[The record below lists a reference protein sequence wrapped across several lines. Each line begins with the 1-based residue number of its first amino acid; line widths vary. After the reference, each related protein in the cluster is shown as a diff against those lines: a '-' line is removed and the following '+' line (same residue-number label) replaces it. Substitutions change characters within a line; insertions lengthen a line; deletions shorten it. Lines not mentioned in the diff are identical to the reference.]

1 MKLRNV
7 LLIIGSMLATLG
19 KAGEIATF
27 DKANHGISVSL
38 WHDRIGFESNEKA
51 QMQMTSTEKLDYS
64 AETTT
69 PNERLLVVGWTI
81 AFVLTGILLFLIC
94 KWTYLALSLT
104 EYEKFTMD
112 MREHYYRHL
121 VDEDY
126 FPYHDCKASKF
137 LFNFRVWNVKQALD
151 RTLDNFSH
159 MDYICWTENNEWR
172 PKIHYIYWIEK
183 NE

>member
-7 LLIIGSMLATLG
+7 LLIIGCMLATLG
-19 KAGEIATF
+19 KASEIATF
-27 DKANHGISVSL
+27 DKATHGISMSL
-38 WHDRIGFESNEKA
+38 WHDRIGFDSNEKA
-51 QMQMTSTEKLDYS
+51 QMQMTSTENLEFEMSVSDSSHDKLYW
-64 AETTT
+64 
-69 PNERLLVVGWTI
+69 GWTI
-81 AFVLTGILLFLIC
+81 GFILAGITLFLTC

-112 MREHYYRHL
+112 MREHYYRQL

-126 FPYHDCKASKF
+126 FPYHDCKAGTF

-159 MDYICWTENNEWR
+159 MDYICWTENNDWR
-172 PKIHYIYWIEK
+172 PILRG
-183 NE
+183 